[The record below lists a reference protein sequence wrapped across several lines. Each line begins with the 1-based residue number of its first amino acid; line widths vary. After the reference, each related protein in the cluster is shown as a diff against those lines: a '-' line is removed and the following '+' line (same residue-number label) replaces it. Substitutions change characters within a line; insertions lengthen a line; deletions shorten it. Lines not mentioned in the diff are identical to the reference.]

1 MFQTG
6 FFCRNQSTNSALL
19 RELAILLEGGDN
31 AAAAAAKEA
40 EVVQWWRRRTFGL
53 AEFVAGIR
61 LYTKVFK
68 KLKAKQH
75 FLVPVLLLS
84 FLWQFLQKSPPK
96 NLNLQNC
103 TM

>member
-1 MFQTG
+1 MFQIG

-40 EVVQWWRRRTFGL
+40 EVIRWWRRRTFGL

-61 LYTKVFK
+61 LYTKKVFK
-68 KLKAKQH
+68 NLRAKQH
-75 FLVPVLLLS
+75 LLPIIL
-84 FLWQFLQKSPPK
+84 FFIF
-96 NLNLQNC
+96 
-103 TM
+103 MAI